1 MKKNTLQYNEDIDL
15 IALLRI
21 IWNSKIKIIL
31 ITIISFLLGFGY
43 NSQIPINYL
52 NSLTIN
58 ASKYDQFTDL
68 NNIKN
73 FLSFLS
79 LNRSNR
85 SNQSSQLNLIN
96 QSDQSSEL
104 YLVEFMDE
112 LKDYEEFK
120 LSIKN
125 EKLIKEYFSKLKIE
139 NQEIELFNYSKLLEI
154 VASKKN
160 KNSYVINFTWH
171 DPDEAKRIIQDTLNF
186 TLLNLKTRVFNNLRR
201 NIKFEEKMVLAKD
214 NKRLNFLKEQ
224 SSIAR
229 ELNMADNQINY
240 LYLSQSSDA
249 YEYIGVYL
257 RGYRA
262 INKEI
267 ELIQARNYQDLKN
280 IALEINKSQD
290 SDIKFV
296 DYNINLIDVK
306 SLKKTNQILII
317 SILLGL
323 IVGVFYVIVSNT
335 MQSQRFS
342 KNINKVFK
350 QK

>member
-1 MKKNTLQYNEDIDL
+1 MKKDTPQYDENIDL
-15 IALLRI
+15 IPLFRI
-21 IWNSKIKIIL
+21 IWNGKIKIIL

-58 ASKYDQFTDL
+58 ASKSDQFTDL

-79 LNRSNR
+79 LD
-85 SNQSSQLNLIN
+85 QIN
-96 QSDQSSEL
+96 QLDQSNQSSEL
-104 YLVEFMDE
+104 YLVEFIDE

-125 EKLIKEYFSKLKIE
+125 TKPIKEYFSKLKIE

-160 KNSYVINFTWH
+160 KNNYVINFTWH
-171 DPDEAKRIIQDTLNF
+171 DPDEAKKIIQDTLNF

-201 NIKFEEKMVLAKD
+201 NIKFEEKMVLTKD

-240 LYLSQSSDA
+240 IYLSQPSDA
-249 YEYIGVYL
+249 LNQNNEYIGVYL

-280 IALEINKSQD
+280 IALEINKLKD
-290 SDIKFV
+290 SDIKLV
-296 DYNINLIDVK
+296 DYNINLIGVK

-317 SILLGL
+317 SILLGF
-323 IVGVFYVIVSNT
+323 IVGVYYVIVSNT